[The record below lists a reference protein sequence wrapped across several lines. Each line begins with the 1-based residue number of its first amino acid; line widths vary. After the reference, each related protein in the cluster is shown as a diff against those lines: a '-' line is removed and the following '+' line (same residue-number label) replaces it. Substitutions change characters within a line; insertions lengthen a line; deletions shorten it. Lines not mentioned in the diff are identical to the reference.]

1 MPDNQ
6 PKFAISLPNGVCI
19 SGVTTWSVELC
30 RRLNQQGLESVLL
43 HHPLQSK
50 EAFEL
55 DDDPNLPVVEC
66 GYPDWVRNPIDNLK
80 KYGEA
85 APAIYIPN
93 FFDVTYALCAE
104 LTQTIPD
111 SVRVI
116 GYCHSFEDC
125 YFHWLSY
132 YEPIIHKFVAVSRE
146 CGDRLKEVLPH
157 RADDIVVRP
166 YGTTVP
172 QPLNR
177 TWSQLDEPLQLI
189 YIGRIDEGQKRVS
202 DFPRLAEKLVERG
215 VDFQLQIIGDGAAA
229 TDLREQVD
237 ALPENAKQRIDLPG
251 GMPPKDVLPRLQK
264 ADCCLLVS
272 AYEGTAIAMLEG
284 MAQGCVPVVTRVS
297 GASDVITSGENGHM
311 VEVGDLDAMVDRLA
325 ELASDRQQLAK
336 MGAAAHQTAQRYSHE
351 EYIEWFLDLSDDIWS
366 NSPSRVWPRFRRMV
380 LGDNGILDRTVG
392 TFWSMWGGR
401 FHPEQVA
408 ATESNGKHAE

>member
-1 MPDNQ
+1 MQ
-6 PKFAISLPNGVCI
+6 
-19 SGVTTWSVELC
+19 
-30 RRLNQQGLESVLL
+30 
-43 HHPLQSK
+43 HPLQSR

-55 DDDPNLPVVEC
+55 DEDPNLRVVEC
-66 GYPDWVRNPIDNLK
+66 GFGDWVRNSVDNLK
-80 KYGEA
+80 KYGQA

-116 GYCHSFEDC
+116 GYCHSYEDC
-125 YFHWLSY
+125 YFQWLTY

-146 CGDRLKEVLPH
+146 CGDRLKESLPH
-157 RADDIVVRP
+157 REDDIVVRP

-172 QPLNR
+172 ETLDR
-177 TWSQLDEPLQLI
+177 TWSQPHEPLRLI

-202 DFPRLAEKLVERG
+202 DFPKLAAKLTERN

-229 TDLREQVD
+229 EDLREQISE
-237 ALPENAKQRIDLPG
+237 LPQDVQNRIEQPG
-251 GMPPKDVLPRLQK
+251 GMSPQEVLPRLQQ

-297 GASDVITSGENGHM
+297 GAADVIVPGENGHM
-311 VEVGDLDAMVDRLA
+311 VEVGALDDMADRLA
-325 ELASDRQQLAK
+325 ELAADRNQLSA
-336 MGAAAHQTAQRYSHE
+336 MGAAAHQTATRYSHE
-351 EYIEWFLDLSDDIWS
+351 EYLEWFLDLSDDIWS
-366 NSPSRVWPRFRRMV
+366 NSPPRVWPRFRRMV
-380 LGDNGILDRTVG
+380 LGDNSILDRTVG
-392 TFWSMWGGR
+392 TFWSMWNGR
-401 FHPEQVA
+401 FQPEKAIVQA
-408 ATESNGKHAE
+408 SNGKQAE